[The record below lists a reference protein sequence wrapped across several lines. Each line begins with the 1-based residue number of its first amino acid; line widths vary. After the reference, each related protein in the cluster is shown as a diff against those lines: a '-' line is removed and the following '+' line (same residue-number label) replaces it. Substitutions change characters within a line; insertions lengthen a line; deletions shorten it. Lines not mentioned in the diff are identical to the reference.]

1 MSQFEIIAAL
11 LGIANIVLVA
21 RRSVWNF
28 PVALVMVGVYGFIFW
43 QSRLYGN
50 AWLQAFFFAI
60 NLYGWWSW
68 SRAKAQD
75 GELHVERLSR
85 RGWFGW
91 LMVSLTATVALGLV
105 MARYT
110 DGAAPFGDAAVTVL
124 SIAAQLL
131 MTWRKLENWYWWI
144 VVDLISIAL
153 YVSQKLMVTA
163 GQYTLLLC
171 LAIAGLLTW
180 RTHAGHHARLSLRP

>member
-11 LGIANIVLVA
+11 LGIANILLVA

-43 QSRLYGN
+43 QSKLYSN

-68 SRAKAQD
+68 SRAKAGD
-75 GELHVERLSR
+75 GELHIERLSR
-85 RGWFGW
+85 REWFGW
-91 LMVSLTATVALGLV
+91 LMASLMGTFALGMI

-110 DGAAPFGDAAVTVL
+110 DGAAPYGDAAVTIL

-131 MTWRKLENWYWWI
+131 MTWRKIENWYWWI

-153 YVSQKLMVTA
+153 YASQKLMVTA

-171 LAIAGLLTW
+171 LAIAGLVTW
-180 RTHAGHHARLSLRP
+180 RKHARA